1 MEKPC
6 LIVINTFTVGKF
18 MGMIDGIDKFIGAKI
33 KMYRNMRGLNQKDLA
48 DTLDL
53 NFQQIQKYEKG
64 ESKIRASK
72 LLRAAKILNVPVEC
86 FFEGYDKIPLSGI
99 NDQAVLGLELEE
111 VYRPYGD
118 GSASEKEMV
127 TLMLNFNRI
136 RDKKKREMA
145 IMFVASLVD
154 EEGGSVSFSGSDD
167 DSAESSDETINKSH
181 RSTDSNK
188 SGHKH
193 ITGKKKTK

>member
-1 MEKPC
+1 M
-6 LIVINTFTVGKF
+6 T
-18 MGMIDGIDKFIGAKI
+18 MIDGVDKFIGAKI

-72 LLRAAKILNVPVEC
+72 LLKAAKILNVPVEC
-86 FFEGYDKIPLSGI
+86 FFEGYEKIPLNGI
-99 NDQAVLGLELEE
+99 NDQSILGLELEE
-111 VYRPYGD
+111 SYHPYGS
-118 GSASEKEMV
+118 GAASEKEMI

-145 IMFVASLVD
+145 IMFISSLVD
-154 EEGGSVSFSGSDD
+154 EEENGE
-167 DSAESSDETINKSH
+167 SAESDNNSESKLEKEFKKIRKASE
-181 RSTDSNK
+181 RSNK
-188 SGHKH
+188 D
-193 ITGKKKTK
+193 